1 MAGIPKKGIEF
12 AGWNSHIFDGDNK
25 IDKLLDAQGW
35 DGFAVYFF
43 LCQRA
48 YATDG
53 YFYRWSY
60 DDAATTA
67 RRMAGG
73 IRSETVKGAVGTCSR
88 VGLFDKRLLDA
99 EGILTSRGIQRRFVT
114 AIQKRSYRT
123 VNKRYW
129 LLDEAETAAGRI
141 VFEKAIFPGVGD
153 SYAEN
158 ANVLP
163 ENSHVL
169 PEDSHKSIEEKSTV
183 FHYTRAHEGQDASR
197 MEDDAGYERFLLAY
211 PKVRGDPAKNY
222 FAFHQAIESG
232 ATLDQM
238 LSALEWQRTQPEWT
252 ERGGQYIPSPE
263 KWLRNR
269 GWTQKRLQT
278 PLGNTRHGRTGNIP
292 AHVDPSPQEDAE
304 RLENMRRMYAYMV
317 KNGEHDEKT
326 EKKETHSD
334 D

>member
-1 MAGIPKKGIEF
+1 MSGTPKRGIDF
-12 AGWNSHIFDGDNK
+12 AGWDVHIFDGDKK

-99 EGILTSRGIQRRFVT
+99 EGILTRRGIQRRFVA

-123 VNKRYW
+123 VDKRYW
-129 LLDEAETAAGRI
+129 LLSEPETTAGKI
-141 VFEKAIFPGVGD
+141 SFLEYSDPDVGD
-153 SYAEN
+153 SYAVN
-158 ANVLP
+158 P
-163 ENSHVL
+163 HVL
-169 PEDSHKSIEEKSTV
+169 PEDGHVLPEEPPNSKLKNSKGFT
-183 FHYTRAHEGQDASR
+183 YTRARE
-197 MEDDAGYERFLLAY
+197 EDDGYETFLSAY
-211 PKVRGDPAKNY
+211 PKVRGDPARNY
-222 FAFHQAIESG
+222 FAYREAIESG
-232 ATLDQM
+232 ATLEQM
-238 LSALEWQRTQPEWT
+238 LTTLEWRRIQPDWV

-263 KWLRNR
+263 KWLKNH
-269 GWTQKRLQT
+269 GW
-278 PLGNTRHGRTGNIP
+278 
-292 AHVDPSPQEDAE
+292 E
-304 RLENMRRMYAYMV
+304 
-317 KNGEHDEKT
+317 
-326 EKKETHSD
+326 EKKPSSAAPSGGQGTQTATFAEMLRRGD
-334 D
+334 FDK